1 MTSKPRIAVIMDEN
15 TSVDGTRYDMTK
27 NYFVAIQRAGGMP
40 FGIPYFMD
48 MVGPVVSGFD
58 GFVSVGGRFAFPD
71 SWFLEGQVSKA
82 PRSERLD
89 VEVAL
94 MRGFLERDKPVLG
107 ICNGM
112 QVLAG
117 LHGCRLSPDVRSL
130 GPHIME
136 HDKRDALHPVAIRE
150 GTLLSHIVGCRA
162 LSVNTFHR
170 EAVVEL
176 SGKVVGS
183 AYAEDGV
190 VEAVEI
196 PARRF
201 ALGVQW
207 HQELFARQE
216 HSGNAIFEAFVQAAA
231 GRS

>member
-1 MTSKPRIAVIMDEN
+1 MSSIPRIAVIMDEN

-27 NYFVAIQRAGGMP
+27 NYFVAIHRAGGLP

-48 MVGPVVSGFD
+48 MVGTVVNEFD
-58 GFVSVGGRFAFPD
+58 GFVDVGGRFAFPD
-71 SWFLEGQVSKA
+71 EWFLDGQVSKA

-89 VEVAL
+89 VELAL

-117 LHGCRLSPDVRSL
+117 LHGCRLSPDIRAMGS
-130 GPHIME
+130 HIMD
-136 HDKRDALHPVAIRE
+136 HDRRGHEHPVAIMAN
-150 GTLLSHIVGCRA
+150 TMLSRIVGKSELA
-162 LSVNTFHR
+162 VNTFHR

-176 SGKVVGS
+176 S
-183 AYAEDGV
+183 DGV
-190 VEAVEI
+190 TAGAFARDGVIEAIEV
-196 PARRF
+196 PSRRF

-207 HQELFARQE
+207 HQELFASQD
-216 HSGNAIFEAFVQAAA
+216 HAGNAIFSAFVQAA
-231 GRS
+231 GRG

>member
-1 MTSKPRIAVIMDEN
+1 MSSKPRIAVIMDEN

-27 NYFVAIQRAGGMP
+27 NYFVAVQRAGGMP

-48 MVGPVVSGFD
+48 MVETVVGEFD
-58 GFVSVGGRFAFPD
+58 GFVNVGGRFAFPD
-71 SWFLEGQVSKA
+71 EWFLDGQISKA
-82 PRSERLD
+82 PPSERLD
-89 VEVAL
+89 VELAL

-117 LHGCRLSPDVRSL
+117 LHGCRLSPDVRAM

-136 HDKRDALHPVAIRE
+136 HDKRGHEHPVTIRQN
-150 GTLLSHIVGCRA
+150 TLLSRIVGQRK

-170 EAVVEL
+170 EAVVAL
-176 SGKVVGS
+176 SDHVMAS

-190 VEAVEI
+190 VEAIEI
-196 PARRF
+196 PSRRF

-207 HQELFARQE
+207 HQELFARQD
-216 HSGNAIFEAFVQAAA
+216 HPGNAIFNAFVQAAA
-231 GRS
+231 QA

>member
-1 MTSKPRIAVIMDEN
+1 MSSKPRIAVIMDEN

-27 NYFVAIQRAGGMP
+27 NYFVGIQRAGGMP

-48 MVGPVVSGFD
+48 MVEAVVDEFD
-58 GFVSVGGRFAFPD
+58 GFVNVGGRFAFPD
-71 SWFLEGQVSKA
+71 EWFLDGQTSKA
-82 PRSERLD
+82 PQSERLD
-89 VEVAL
+89 VELAL

-117 LHGCRLSPDVRSL
+117 LHGCRLSPDVRAMGS
-130 GPHIME
+130 HVME
-136 HDKRDALHPVAIRE
+136 HDKRGHEHPVAIE
-150 GTLLSHIVGCRA
+150 ANTLLSRIVGRRE

-176 SGKVVGS
+176 SDEVVAS
-183 AYAEDGV
+183 AHAEDGV
-190 VEAVEI
+190 VEAIEI
-196 PARRF
+196 PSRRF

-207 HQELFARQE
+207 HQELFARQD
-216 HSGNAIFEAFVQAAA
+216 HPGNAIFNAFVQESAQ
-231 GRS
+231 G